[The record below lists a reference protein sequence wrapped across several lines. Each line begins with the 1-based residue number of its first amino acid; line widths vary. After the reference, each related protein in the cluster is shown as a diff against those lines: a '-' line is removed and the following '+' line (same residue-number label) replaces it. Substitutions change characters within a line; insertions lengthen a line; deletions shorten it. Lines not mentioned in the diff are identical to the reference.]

1 MSPRHLRLIAL
12 GLAVVL
18 LLWGS
23 SELLSRGSGRV
34 TDRLALPALVQSQ
47 IDTIASL
54 RGTDSLVFARRAGDA
69 WTING
74 HPAAPDAARELF
86 NAVADTALTEL
97 VAQDPSSFARLGVDS
112 VTGRRLQ
119 FRGGRGA
126 GGGRAGKPLL
136 ELVVGRGADFAT
148 AYVRRPGETRVYL
161 WTGRLAQLLDRS
173 ADEWR
178 DKRIAAVEPDS
189 ITGVVVER
197 GKDRWTLTRDG
208 HAWKLDGVAADSG
221 AVARTLEKYRVITAA
236 GFATPAQADSARR
249 LRAARPARRLTLRGA
264 RGTTLLSLAFDSIPG
279 AFWVRRVGG
288 TAAAGEPGTLYRMNS
303 WDADGLTPASHSL
316 GPPPTK

>member
-12 GLAVVL
+12 GLAVLL
-18 LLWGS
+18 LLWGT

-34 TDRLALPALVQSQ
+34 TDRLALPALVESQ
-47 IDTIASL
+47 IDTIASMK
-54 RGTDSLVFARRAGDA
+54 GADSLVFVRRTGDA
-69 WTING
+69 WTVNG
-74 HPAAPDAARELF
+74 HPAAPDAVRELF
-86 NAVADTALTEL
+86 TAVADTGSPEL

-112 VTGRRLQ
+112 ATGRRLQ
-119 FRGGRGA
+119 FRGR
-126 GGGRAGKPLL
+126 GGRKPLL
-136 ELVVGRGADFAT
+136 ELVVGRGADYAT

-161 WTGRLAQLLDRS
+161 WRGRLAQLMDRG

-189 ITGVVVER
+189 VTGVAVER
-197 GKDRWTLTRDG
+197 GKDRWILTRDG
-208 HAWKLDGVAADSG
+208 HAWKLDGAAADSG

-249 LRAARPARRLTLRGA
+249 LRAPRPARRLTLRGA

-279 AFWVRRVGG
+279 AFWVRRTGG
-288 TAAAGEPGTLYRMNS
+288 TAGAGEPGTLYRMNS

-316 GPPPTK
+316 KPTPTK